1 MTTGS
6 LNLINLKQHPWWEE
20 FTSNLQ
26 SLISEELMLK
36 VLNGTELTAEDKARA
51 RIYHRMNDILDS
63 MIAAKS
69 QKKKTTDVYS

>member
-1 MTTGS
+1 
-6 LNLINLKQHPWWEE
+6 
-20 FTSNLQ
+20 
-26 SLISEELMLK
+26 MLK

-63 MIAAKS
+63 MIAAKT